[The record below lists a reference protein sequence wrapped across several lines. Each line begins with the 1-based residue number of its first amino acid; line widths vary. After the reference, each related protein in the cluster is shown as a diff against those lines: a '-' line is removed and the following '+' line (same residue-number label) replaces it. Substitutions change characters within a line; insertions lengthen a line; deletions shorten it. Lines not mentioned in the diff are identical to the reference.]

1 MRHNDTTG
9 DGLGQLRDELRGI
22 KQRLD
27 ELERP
32 SGTNKTNLTAQV
44 QTQLASIDTRV
55 AASVAA
61 NSYTQAQIDS
71 KIASPGAISPSTVSA
86 SGAISSGAGIT
97 ASAGVAAG
105 TGISTSAGD
114 ITTPA
119 SLRGADIYATNAPGY
134 NITGTRVAGWWESAT
149 GRGGTATSS
158 QRFKTNITAA
168 GLSDDDRAQIILGL
182 EVVHYNYI
190 AEVARRD
197 DPTSPDYVGPDYQVH
212 TEVGMIAE
220 RLHEAGLWEFVI
232 YEREAKTKT
241 RYNEVT
247 DEEGLTTLEPYT
259 VSLGDSLKLDADG
272 NPIPFGI
279 HYEMFALA
287 ALAAAQFVNRRYT
300 DLEAR
305 IATLEGK

>member
-1 MRHNDTTG
+1 MRHNQLAPGADP
-9 DGLGQLRDELRGI
+9 LGYISEEIKGI
-22 KQRLD
+22 KGRLD
-27 ELERP
+27 TLEAP
-32 SGTNKTNLTAQV
+32 SGTSKTNLVTQV
-44 QTQLASIDTRV
+44 ETQLSSIDTRV
-55 AASVAA
+55 STAIAA
-61 NSYTQAQIDS
+61 NSYTRAQTDA
-71 KIASPGAISPSTVSA
+71 KVASPGAIAPTTVSA
-86 SGAISSGAGIT
+86 SGDIAT
-97 ASAGVAAG
+97 
-105 TGISTSAGD
+105 ST
-114 ITTPA
+114 
-119 SLRGADIYATNAPGY
+119 SLRGADIYATNAPGF
-134 NITGTRVAGWWESAT
+134 NITGTRVAGWWETAT

-158 QRFKTNITAA
+158 QRFKTNITPAN
-168 GLSDDDRAQIILGL
+168 LSDDDRAQIILGL

-232 YEREAKTKT
+232 YERDTTTET

-247 DEEGLTTLEPYT
+247 DENGVTTLEPYT